1 MNQLRNIYPGFCYSK
16 LDKWVCRVKPTTLE
30 EWDRK
35 DIKTMN
41 QTEYGFMPM
50 PKSKIIGFEISNPIY
65 KIWFK
70 TSYSIFDEPSVVDI
84 LEPISQCEKLFDKNV
99 LPIKKLVKDIG
110 DLNNITIK
118 ETKNFLLYDGSN
130 LITNT
135 FFTELNKK
143 IQCYGYISLPYNN
156 NDEKL
161 ISSKNRLKF
170 NILKNNE
177 RQFLTLQLE
186 DILTPKKIETTD
198 SKIKILSIL
207 VTSENNMKIADE
219 IKIEGFQNFEQY
231 MKINPI
237 NIRIIDPKIQTKLM
251 FYSKKYKYR
260 FIANSLL
267 FSSSIKEDT
276 KIIFITTNRLNYAK
290 DILINRKIF

>member
-1 MNQLRNIYPGFCYSK
+1 MPIVQLTPDSVSISRSEYFYALPYLNRGLNFGVTKNCQHLGTRQLNGDDLNQFRNIYPGFCHSK
-16 LDKWVCRVKPTTLE
+16 LDKWVRRVQPTTID

-118 ETKNFLLYDGSN
+118 ETKNF
-130 LITNT
+130 
-135 FFTELNKK
+135 F
-143 IQCYGYISLPYNN
+143 
-156 NDEKL
+156 
-161 ISSKNRLKF
+161 
-170 NILKNNE
+170 
-177 RQFLTLQLE
+177 
-186 DILTPKKIETTD
+186 
-198 SKIKILSIL
+198 
-207 VTSENNMKIADE
+207 
-219 IKIEGFQNFEQY
+219 Y
-231 MKINPI
+231 MMTAI
-237 NIRIIDPKIQTKLM
+237 
-251 FYSKKYKYR
+251 
-260 FIANSLL
+260 
-267 FSSSIKEDT
+267 
-276 KIIFITTNRLNYAK
+276 
-290 DILINRKIF
+290 